1 MIDGFDDVHTLD
13 LPHAVRFL
21 DVHARLLELKQAVG
35 MAWWEGEED
44 EEHVIQ
50 WERELTQMRQLCEL
64 GVYKLPLF

>member
-21 DVHARLLELKQAVG
+21 DVGTRLVELKQAVG
-35 MAWWEGEED
+35 MAWWEGEE
-44 EEHVIQ
+44 EQPHVIL
-50 WERELTQMRQLCEL
+50 WERELTQMRQLYEL